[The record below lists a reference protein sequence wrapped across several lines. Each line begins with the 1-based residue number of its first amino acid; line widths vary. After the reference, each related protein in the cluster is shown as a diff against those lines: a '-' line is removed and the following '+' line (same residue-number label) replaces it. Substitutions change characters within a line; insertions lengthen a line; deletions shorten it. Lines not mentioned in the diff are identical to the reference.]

1 MALKKLC
8 SRTGCHRVIDAD
20 KKYCSRH
27 EHLDKERYKEY
38 QQRRLQDKLQ
48 KKYQEFYASISWK
61 RLRKE
66 VITALLG
73 MDILEYYTT
82 GQIVP
87 GERVH
92 HIIGLDDDWSS
103 RLDSLNCIYLTEKN
117 HRIVHAAYERSPKD
131 KKAMQTKLFQL
142 LDRFYEEFK

>member
-8 SRTGCHRVIDAD
+8 SRTGCHRVIEAD
-20 KKYCSRH
+20 KKYCIRH

-38 QQRRLQDKLQ
+38 QQRRLQDELQ
-48 KKYQEFYASISWK
+48 KKYQEFYTSIPWK

-66 VITALLG
+66 IIATLLG

-92 HIIGLDDDWSS
+92 HIIELDEDWSS
-103 RLDSLNCIYLTEKN
+103 RLDSLNLIYLTEKN
-117 HRIVHAAYERSPKD
+117 HRRVHAAYERSPKD
-131 KKAMQTKLFQL
+131 KKAMQTKLFEL

>member
-8 SRTGCHRVIDAD
+8 SRTGCHRVVDED
-20 KKYCSRH
+20 KKYCIRH

-48 KKYQEFYASISWK
+48 KKYQEFYTSIPWK

-66 VITALLG
+66 IIAALFG

-92 HIIGLDDDWSS
+92 HIIELDEDWSS
-103 RLDSLNCIYLTEKN
+103 RLDILNLIYLTEKN
-117 HRIVHAAYERSPKD
+117 HRIIHAAYERSPKD

-142 LDRFYEEFK
+142 LGRFYEEFK